1 MDERSHVIP
10 ALIKRMH
17 NAKINKDPK
26 VKVWG
31 DGRPKENFYMLMI
44 VQKLYKIL
52 LDSKYYKLVN
62 IGTNEDI
69 TTLKI

>member
-1 MDERSHVIP
+1 MPTNLFGPNDKYDERSHVIP

-31 DGRPKENFYMLMI
+31 DKRPKENFYMLMI
-44 VQKLYKIL
+44 VQKLY
-52 LDSKYYKLVN
+52 V
-62 IGTNEDI
+62 
-69 TTLKI
+69 